1 MSWRMKSIIYIPV
14 FFLAMLFALIVYDG
28 ISAYNMRNDLLLKED
43 RIHFHNIV
51 IKASHTHY
59 HLNIDSFHYV
69 LFVQPHDHEERQKM
83 LDDIDTAIIVFA
95 DRVQILP

>member
-1 MSWRMKSIIYIPV
+1 MMYVPL
-14 FFLAMLFALIVYDG
+14 FFIAMLLALIVYDG
-28 ISAYNMRNDLLLKED
+28 IDAINTRNDLLLKED

-51 IKASHTHY
+51 IKAGHTHY
-59 HLNIDSFHYV
+59 QLNIDSFHYV
-69 LFVQPHDHEERQKM
+69 VFTQPHDHVERMKM